1 LVIYRPDGSV
11 QQRLQYVDGLL
22 DGEAVDLDAAA
33 TVRRRSVYRAG
44 RLDGDVVEYDE
55 AGHAAFRTRFVADR
69 QVGERVAAADASA
82 GRAPWYRRL
91 LG

>member
-1 LVIYRPDGSV
+1 
-11 QQRLQYVDGLL
+11 
-22 DGEAVDLDAAA
+22 
-33 TVRRRSVYRAG
+33 VYRAG